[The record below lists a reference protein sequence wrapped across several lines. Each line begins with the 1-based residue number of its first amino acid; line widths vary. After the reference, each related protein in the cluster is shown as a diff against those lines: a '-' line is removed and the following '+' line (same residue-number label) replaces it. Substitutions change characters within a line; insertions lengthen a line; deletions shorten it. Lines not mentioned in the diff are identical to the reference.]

1 MLCQL
6 MLNLIHR
13 SVHDEI
19 TVDLLSTQLCYDKR
33 ISDGDE
39 LNVEFIVTPK
49 SLDMVAAIDIKPDIL
64 RATEHG
70 LTFHACPYLSN
81 KVRKDL
87 TDTQFLLFV
96 PWSNIAS
103 LSNYGAIAIK
113 KQD

>member
-1 MLCQL
+1 
-6 MLNLIHR
+6 MLNPIQR
-13 SVHDEI
+13 VVHDEI
-19 TVDLLSTQLCYDKR
+19 TVNLLSTWLCYDEP

-49 SLDMVAAIDIKPDIL
+49 ALEMAAAIDVKPDIL
-64 RATEHG
+64 RATKQG

-81 KVRKDL
+81 KVLKDL

-96 PWSNIAS
+96 PWSNIVS
-103 LSNYGAIAIK
+103 VSNYSTIAIK